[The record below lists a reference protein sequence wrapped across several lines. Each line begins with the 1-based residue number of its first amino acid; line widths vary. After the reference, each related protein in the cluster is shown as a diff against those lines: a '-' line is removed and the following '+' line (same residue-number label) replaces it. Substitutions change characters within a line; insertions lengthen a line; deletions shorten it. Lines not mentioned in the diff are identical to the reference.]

1 MNITVYYTFIFMHTC
16 IILLFVYSQIQLYA
30 CTQMCTD
37 NFILCTA
44 SAESQSEKL
53 KTAVLIVS
61 LSWQEEAEIGG
72 VSVDSGTAN

>member
-37 NFILCTA
+37 NIISCTA
-44 SAESQSEKL
+44 SAESRSEKL

-61 LSWQEEAEIGG
+61 PSWQEEAEIGG
-72 VSVDSGTAN
+72 VSEDSGTDN